1 MAETKREIE
10 RKYEATGDTGL
21 PDLTRVPG
29 VSSVVDDGVMELD
42 AVYHDT
48 PDLRLAADG
57 VTLRRRT
64 GGSDAGWHI
73 KFPVA
78 AGTRDEIRAPL
89 SDTLPDELAELL
101 RSRVRGAEIVP
112 AVRLR
117 SSRDVRRLLDADG
130 TLLAELS
137 VDTVHAERL
146 PGGAEAAWTE
156 IEVELADD
164 ADPAILDAIEK
175 RLKKAGILPSEAPS
189 KLARALAETAPP
201 PESPGDGA
209 GPHAAPATKRETPST
224 PAERPGTAG
233 AAVLAYVRE
242 QAEAIV
248 ALDPAVRRDL
258 PDAVHQ
264 LRVACRRMRSAF
276 KTYRKVLDRQVTDPV
291 GEELKWL
298 AGELGV
304 ARDQEVLD
312 ARLHARVADLPPALV
327 LGPVEARLRRRD
339 AALTRNARHQALA
352 ALDSARYLTLLDTID
367 ALLADPPLRKAAR
380 RDARP
385 VLARAV
391 RKDHARLGRRIEHAL
406 SLGPGHERDLALHE
420 ARKAAKR
427 ARYAADAA
435 RPALG
440 KPAKRLSKRIKAVQS
455 LLGEHQDS
463 VVARAALREFG
474 IMAHGVGESA
484 FTWGLLYGREEA
496 AADAAERELPEL
508 WARASAPKLTAA
520 LTR

>member
-10 RKYEATGDTGL
+10 RKYEATGDAEL
-21 PDLTRVPG
+21 PDLGRVPG
-29 VSSVVDDGVMELD
+29 VASVADDGVMDLD
-42 AVYHDT
+42 AVYYDT

-57 VTLRRRT
+57 LTLRRRT
-64 GGSDAGWHI
+64 GGSDAGWHV

-78 AGTRDEIRAPL
+78 VGIRDEIRAPL
-89 SDTLPDELAELL
+89 SDTLPDALAGLL
-101 RSRVRGAEIVP
+101 RSRVRDAEVVP
-112 AVRLR
+112 AVHLH
-117 SSRDVRRLLDADG
+117 SSRDVRRLLAADG

-146 PGGAEAAWTE
+146 PDGGEASWTE
-156 IEVELADD
+156 IEVELADGTD
-164 ADPAILDAIEK
+164 DETILDAIGK
-175 RLKKAGILPSEAPS
+175 RLKKAGIAPSTSPS
-189 KLARALAETAPP
+189 KLARALEET
-201 PESPGDGA
+201 G
-209 GPHAAPATKRETPST
+209 AAPRPRPTPGK
-224 PAERPGTAG
+224 PGTAG
-233 AAVLAYVRE
+233 AAVLAYVCE
-242 QAEAIV
+242 QAAAIV

-276 KTYRKVLDRQVTDPV
+276 KTYRKVLDRHVTDPV
-291 GEELKWL
+291 GDELKWL

-312 ARLHARVADLPPALV
+312 ARLRARVADLPPALT

-339 AALTRNARHQALA
+339 AALARNARHQALA
-352 ALDSARYLTLLDTID
+352 ALDSARYLTLLDTLD

-406 SLGPGHERDLALHE
+406 SLSPGHERDLALHE

-435 RPALG
+435 RPTLG

-496 AADAAERELPEL
+496 AADAAERELPGL
-508 WARASAPKLTAA
+508 WARAAAPKLTAA
-520 LTR
+520 LTP